1 MAGSSE
7 IHKNQ
12 AQSNQPEKRARAA
25 CRPVQTINPQC
36 VPTGEAKSGAV
47 VRGSKRSQ
55 CSPSPSP
62 SPSPNPSPSSSSN
75 SSPVPVQIR
84 SNSKKGN
91 LPCPSLPRASWRFGD
106 EGGRRLAASRPS
118 VRLRVFRAPR
128 VAAGPGS
135 CFAWQRQPNN
145 DLYFR
150 TAGCLYFFFL
160 QGGPAKSARPRMR
173 LSN

>member
-1 MAGSSE
+1 VAGSSE

-25 CRPVQTINPQC
+25 CRPVQISIIHSACRWEKRVRRRGPW
-36 VPTGEAKSGAV
+36 SV
-47 VRGSKRSQ
+47 VRGPKRSES
-55 CSPSPSP
+55 SPSPSP
-62 SPSPNPSPSSSSN
+62 SSN
-75 SSPVPVQIR
+75 SSQVPVQIR
-84 SNSKKGN
+84 SNSKKATSRVP
-91 LPCPSLPRASWRFGD
+91 PCLLGASWRFGD

-128 VAAGPGS
+128 GAAVPGS

-150 TAGCLYFFFL
+150 TAGCLYFFFCREGL
-160 QGGPAKSARPRMR
+160 QMVPHECGRRIDEK
-173 LSN
+173 